1 MTEPNAE
8 GTPADAPAAESRPR
22 VQKVNLSAKGIV
34 EVPDSDERVAALVR
48 MGLTLVEAR
57 AAVSAVGLM

>member
-1 MTEPNAE
+1 
-8 GTPADAPAAESRPR
+8 